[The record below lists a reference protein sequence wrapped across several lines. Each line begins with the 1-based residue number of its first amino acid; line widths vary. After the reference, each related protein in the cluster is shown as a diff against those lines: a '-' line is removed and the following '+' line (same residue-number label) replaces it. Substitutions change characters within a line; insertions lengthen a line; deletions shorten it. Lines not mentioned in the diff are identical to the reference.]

1 MGTGWE
7 LTSKLKDKIF
17 KYALYNQTP
26 VSLRQM
32 VQFGPSPS
40 PGSIFLA
47 SKFIVEELPIRL
59 AKKVK
64 DLELAPLG
72 LNESPST
79 IKVKNWYA
87 QSFQE
92 LTELKKP
99 IIDDNLKKLLYQ
111 SNSNTTNT
119 NNTDNSSTINSS
131 LDDQPHLRE
140 EIHKIPD
147 SLDDNPAI
155 NNIFSDDGIV
165 VRHHHHHHHNHHN
178 HNNHTIDRTRISKS
192 NDNTTI
198 RTESPTYGMTY
209 FQPCPL
215 NIIWPKEVYEYN
227 KLVCEALEKIKKRHD
242 ATVATMAQGV
252 QEWKTKNKTV
262 LVNSQIQTF
271 LDRFYMS
278 RIGIRMLIG
287 QHIALNMT
295 TNSPTKQRISTIIN
309 GSQGAKT
316 PRSNYVGVICTDC
329 NVGEIAEDAIE
340 TAKYIC
346 EEYYGLFEA
355 PKIQLIAP
363 NQDIN
368 FMYVPGHLIHMLF
381 ETLKNS
387 LRATIEFNIPK
398 LKQKYMEEN
407 PNIKYE
413 EIDLNDLEFPSI
425 KVIISEGIED
435 IAIKISD
442 EGGGIPRSS
451 LPLIWTYLYTTVNET
466 PILEPEYNQT
476 SFKAPMAGFGYG
488 LPISR
493 LYAQYFG
500 GDLKLISMEGYGT
513 DVYLHLNRLSSSNEP
528 LP

>member
-1 MGTGWE
+1 MGTAWE
-7 LTSKLKDKIF
+7 LTQALKDQIF
-17 KYALYNQTP
+17 KYASFNQTP

-32 VQFGPSPS
+32 VQFGPVPS

-47 SKFIVEELPIRL
+47 SRFIVEELPIRL

-64 DLELAPLG
+64 DLENAPLG
-72 LNESPST
+72 LNEMPST
-79 IKVKNWYA
+79 IQVKNWYA

-92 LTELKKP
+92 LTELHKP
-99 IIDDNLKKLLYQ
+99 KISDELAKLL
-111 SNSNTTNT
+111 SKGASKHSLPE
-119 NNTDNSSTINSS
+119 DSINEK
-131 LDDQPHLRE
+131 PHTKQ
-140 EIHKIPD
+140 EIHRIPD
-147 SLDDNPAI
+147 LLEDNPAI

-165 VRHHHHHHHNHHN
+165 VRHHHHHHS
-178 HNNHTIDRTRISKS
+178 ISRARPRL
-192 NDNTTI
+192 NDNTQT
-198 RTESPTYGMTY
+198 RVESPTYGMSY
-209 FQPCPL
+209 FNPCPG
-215 NIIWPKEVYEYN
+215 NIVWPKEVYDYN
-227 KLVCEALEKIKKRHD
+227 KLVRETLEIIKKRHD

-252 QEWKTKNKTV
+252 QEWKNKNQTV
-262 LVNSQIQTF
+262 MVNSQIQTF

-287 QHIALNMT
+287 QHIALNMAQ
-295 TNSPTKQRISTIIN
+295 NSPTKQRLSSLIN
-309 GSQGAKT
+309 GSQGTTKK

-355 PKIQLIAP
+355 PEIQLIAP
-363 NQDIN
+363 QQDIN

-387 LRATIEFNIPK
+387 LRATIEFHTPK
-398 LKQKYMEEN
+398 LKQKLIDED
-407 PNIKYE
+407 PNLKFD
-413 EIDLNDLEFPSI
+413 EIDINDLKFPPI
-425 KVIISEGIED
+425 KVIILEGTED

-466 PILEPEYNQT
+466 PKLEPEYDQT

>member
-1 MGTGWE
+1 MGTAWE
-7 LTSKLKDKIF
+7 LTQALKDQIF
-17 KYALYNQTP
+17 KYASFNQTP

-32 VQFGPSPS
+32 VQFGPVPS

-47 SKFIVEELPIRL
+47 SRFIVEELPIRL

-64 DLELAPLG
+64 DLENAPLG
-72 LNESPST
+72 LNEMPST
-79 IKVKNWYA
+79 IQVKNWYA

-92 LTELKKP
+92 LTELHKP
-99 IIDDNLKKLLYQ
+99 KISDELAKLL
-111 SNSNTTNT
+111 SKGASKHSLPE
-119 NNTDNSSTINSS
+119 DSINEK
-131 LDDQPHLRE
+131 PHTKQ
-140 EIHKIPD
+140 EIHRIPD
-147 SLDDNPAI
+147 LLEDNPAI

-165 VRHHHHHHHNHHN
+165 VRHHHHHHS
-178 HNNHTIDRTRISKS
+178 ISRARPRL
-192 NDNTTI
+192 NDNTQT
-198 RTESPTYGMTY
+198 RVESPTYGMSY
-209 FQPCPL
+209 FNPCPG
-215 NIIWPKEVYEYN
+215 NIVWPKEVYDYN
-227 KLVCEALEKIKKRHD
+227 KLVRETLEIIKKRHD

-252 QEWKTKNKTV
+252 QEWKNKNQTV
-262 LVNSQIQTF
+262 MVNSQIQTF

-287 QHIALNMT
+287 QHIALNMAQ
-295 TNSPTKQRISTIIN
+295 NSPTKQRLSSLIN
-309 GSQGAKT
+309 GSQGTTKK

-355 PKIQLIAP
+355 PEIQLIAP
-363 NQDIN
+363 QQDIN

-387 LRATIEFNIPK
+387 LRATIEFH
-398 LKQKYMEEN
+398 KQKLIDED
-407 PNIKYE
+407 PNLKFD
-413 EIDLNDLEFPSI
+413 EIDINDLKFPPI
-425 KVIISEGIED
+425 KVIILEGTED

-451 LPLIWTYLYTTVNET
+451 LPLIWTYLYTTVTET
-466 PILEPEYNQT
+466 PKLEPEYDQT

>member
-7 LTSKLKDKIF
+7 LTQSLKDKIF
-17 KYALYNQTP
+17 KYASFNQTP

-32 VQFGPSPS
+32 VQFGPTPS

-64 DLELAPLG
+64 DLENAPLN
-72 LNESPST
+72 LNQSPST

-99 IIDDNLKKLLYQ
+99 VIDEKLQKLLYQ
-111 SNSNTTNT
+111 NVSSHLQSL
-119 NNTDNSSTINSS
+119 NNIDSEGS
-131 LDDQPHLRE
+131 PHIKQ
-140 EIHKIPD
+140 EIHKIPE
-147 SLDDNPAI
+147 SYDDNPAI

-165 VRHHHHHHHNHHN
+165 VRHHHHHHK
-178 HNNHTIDRTRISKS
+178 ISRTRTNDKL
-192 NDNTTI
+192 NDNTI
-198 RTESPTYGMTY
+198 SRTESPTYGMTY
-209 FQPCPL
+209 FQPCPT
-215 NIIWPKEVYEYN
+215 NIIWPKEVYDYN
-227 KLVCEALEKIKKRHD
+227 KSVREALEKIKKRHD

-252 QEWKTKNKTV
+252 QEWKNVHKTV
-262 LVNSQIQTF
+262 IVNSRIQTF

-287 QHIALNMT
+287 QHIALNMAQ
-295 TNSPTKQRISTIIN
+295 NSPTKQRLSTLIN
-309 GSQGAKT
+309 GSQGTTKK

-363 NQDIN
+363 HQDIN

-387 LRATIEFNIPK
+387 LRATIEFHTSK
-398 LKQKYMEEN
+398 LKQKLIDEN
-407 PNIKYE
+407 PNLKWE
-413 EIDLNDLEFPSI
+413 EIDLNDLEFPPI
-425 KVIISEGIED
+425 KVIISEGSED

-451 LPLIWTYLYTTVNET
+451 LPLIWTYLYTTVDET
-466 PILEPEYNQT
+466 PKLEPEYNQT

>member
-1 MGTGWE
+1 MGTAWE
-7 LTSKLKDKIF
+7 LTQALKDQIF
-17 KYALYNQTP
+17 KYASFNQTP

-32 VQFGPSPS
+32 VQFGPVPS

-47 SKFIVEELPIRL
+47 SRFIVEELPIRL

-64 DLELAPLG
+64 DLENVPLG
-72 LNESPST
+72 LNEMPST
-79 IKVKNWYA
+79 IQVKNWYA

-92 LTELKKP
+92 LTELHKP
-99 IIDDNLKKLLYQ
+99 KISDELAKLL
-111 SNSNTTNT
+111 SKGASKHSLPA
-119 NNTDNSSTINSS
+119 DSINEK
-131 LDDQPHLRE
+131 PHTKQ
-140 EIHKIPD
+140 EIHRIPD
-147 SLDDNPAI
+147 LLEDNPAI

-165 VRHHHHHHHNHHN
+165 VRHHHHHHS
-178 HNNHTIDRTRISKS
+178 ISRARPRL
-192 NDNTTI
+192 NDNTQT
-198 RTESPTYGMTY
+198 RVESPTYGMSY
-209 FQPCPL
+209 FNPCPG
-215 NIIWPKEVYEYN
+215 NIVWPKEVYDYN
-227 KLVCEALEKIKKRHD
+227 KLVRETLEIIKKRHD

-252 QEWKTKNKTV
+252 QEWKNKNQTV
-262 LVNSQIQTF
+262 MVNSQIQTF

-287 QHIALNMT
+287 QHIALNMAQ
-295 TNSPTKQRISTIIN
+295 NSPTKQRLSSLIN
-309 GSQGAKT
+309 GSQGTTKK

-355 PKIQLIAP
+355 PEIQLIAP
-363 NQDIN
+363 QQDIN

-387 LRATIEFNIPK
+387 LRATIEFHTPK
-398 LKQKYMEEN
+398 LKQKLIDED
-407 PNIKYE
+407 PNLKFD
-413 EIDLNDLEFPSI
+413 EIDINDLKFPPI
-425 KVIISEGIED
+425 KVIILEGTED

-466 PILEPEYNQT
+466 PKLEPEYDQT

>member
-1 MGTGWE
+1 MGTAWE
-7 LTSKLKDKIF
+7 LTQALKDQIF
-17 KYALYNQTP
+17 KYASFNQTP

-32 VQFGPSPS
+32 VQFGPVPS

-47 SKFIVEELPIRL
+47 SRFIVEELPIRL

-64 DLELAPLG
+64 DLENAPLG
-72 LNESPST
+72 LNEMPST
-79 IKVKNWYA
+79 IQVKNWYA

-92 LTELKKP
+92 LTELHKP
-99 IIDDNLKKLLYQ
+99 KISDELAKLL
-111 SNSNTTNT
+111 SKGASKHSLPE
-119 NNTDNSSTINSS
+119 DSINEK
-131 LDDQPHLRE
+131 PHTKQ
-140 EIHKIPD
+140 EIHRIPD
-147 SLDDNPAI
+147 LLEDNPAI

-165 VRHHHHHHHNHHN
+165 VRHHHHHHS
-178 HNNHTIDRTRISKS
+178 ISRARPRL
-192 NDNTTI
+192 NDNTQT
-198 RTESPTYGMTY
+198 RVESPTYGMSY
-209 FQPCPL
+209 FNPCPG
-215 NIIWPKEVYEYN
+215 NIVWPKEVYDYN
-227 KLVCEALEKIKKRHD
+227 KLVRETLEIIKKRHD

-252 QEWKTKNKTV
+252 QEWKNKNQTV
-262 LVNSQIQTF
+262 MVNSQIQTF

-287 QHIALNMT
+287 QHIALNIAQ
-295 TNSPTKQRISTIIN
+295 NSPTKQRLSSLIN
-309 GSQGAKT
+309 GSQGTTKK

-355 PKIQLIAP
+355 PEIQLIAP
-363 NQDIN
+363 QQDIN

-387 LRATIEFNIPK
+387 LRATIEFHTPK
-398 LKQKYMEEN
+398 LKQKLIDED
-407 PNIKYE
+407 PNLKFD
-413 EIDLNDLEFPSI
+413 EIDINDLKFPPI
-425 KVIISEGIED
+425 KVIILEGTED

-466 PILEPEYNQT
+466 PKLEPEYDQT

>member
-1 MGTGWE
+1 MGTAWE
-7 LTSKLKDKIF
+7 LTQALKDQIF
-17 KYALYNQTP
+17 KYASFNQTP

-32 VQFGPSPS
+32 VQFGPVPS

-47 SKFIVEELPIRL
+47 SRFIVEELPIRL

-64 DLELAPLG
+64 DLENVPLG
-72 LNESPST
+72 LNEMPST
-79 IKVKNWYA
+79 IQVKNWYA

-92 LTELKKP
+92 LTELHKP
-99 IIDDNLKKLLYQ
+99 KISDELAKLL
-111 SNSNTTNT
+111 SKGASKHSLPE
-119 NNTDNSSTINSS
+119 DSINEK
-131 LDDQPHLRE
+131 PHTKQ
-140 EIHKIPD
+140 EIHRIPD
-147 SLDDNPAI
+147 LLEDNPAI

-165 VRHHHHHHHNHHN
+165 VRHHHHHHS
-178 HNNHTIDRTRISKS
+178 ISRARPRL
-192 NDNTTI
+192 NDNTQT
-198 RTESPTYGMTY
+198 RVESPTYGMSY
-209 FQPCPL
+209 FNPCPG
-215 NIIWPKEVYEYN
+215 NIVWPKEVYDYN
-227 KLVCEALEKIKKRHD
+227 KLVRETLEIIKKRHD

-252 QEWKTKNKTV
+252 QEWKNKNQTV
-262 LVNSQIQTF
+262 MVNSQIQTF

-287 QHIALNMT
+287 QHIALNMAQ
-295 TNSPTKQRISTIIN
+295 NSPTKQRLSSLIN
-309 GSQGAKT
+309 GSQGTTKK

-355 PKIQLIAP
+355 PEIQLIAP
-363 NQDIN
+363 QQDIN

-387 LRATIEFNIPK
+387 LRATIEFHTPK
-398 LKQKYMEEN
+398 LKQKLIDED
-407 PNIKYE
+407 PNLKFD
-413 EIDLNDLEFPSI
+413 EIDINDLKFPPI
-425 KVIISEGIED
+425 KVIILEGTED

-466 PILEPEYNQT
+466 PKLEPEYDQT